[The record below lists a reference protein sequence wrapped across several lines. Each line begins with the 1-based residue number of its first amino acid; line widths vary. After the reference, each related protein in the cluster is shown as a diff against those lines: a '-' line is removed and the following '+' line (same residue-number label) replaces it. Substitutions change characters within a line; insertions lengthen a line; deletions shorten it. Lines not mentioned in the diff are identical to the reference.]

1 MKRNPAGQ
9 PWLDALFAVSGI
21 PAAELRGPSRVRAF
35 TYWRHLL
42 AALMREDGMRRTDI
56 GAALGRSRR
65 TAYYMVDR
73 GQHLIA
79 YSRAAA
85 SAAADLRAA
94 KGAADG

>member
-1 MKRNPAGQ
+1 MVGQ
-9 PWLDALFAVSGI
+9 RWLDALFAVSGI
-21 PAAELRGPSRVRAF
+21 PAAELRGPSRVRNV

-73 GQHLIA
+73 GQQLIK
-79 YSRAAA
+79 YSEGAAD
-85 SAAADLRAA
+85 AATDLRAA
-94 KGAADG
+94 VAKAA